1 MAQQTTLIPLAAR
14 TSTLIVDSDLDLGA
28 FALQS
33 RQIDIEELVTVN
45 GDIQLD
51 GDMLVKGWVEHRLK
65 TYDFTVDASDN
76 ALTTPVT
83 KQDVIVEKHAY
94 TKVAEL
100 TLPLTQIDEVPEEST
115 YRLKFKI
122 VGPPTQ
128 TKLLKLTKD
137 GVDYKVTDVIR
148 DDNIHSLDIE
158 NTLQTLYEVWVLVS
172 SDASPSSLVDFTVC
186 GDITYHPIDDDA
198 DCIITVE

>member
-14 TSTLIVDSDLDLGA
+14 TSTLIVDSNLDLGA
-28 FALQS
+28 FALKS

-83 KQDVIVEKHAY
+83 KQDVIVEKVY

-100 TLPLTQIDEVPEEST
+100 TLPLTQIDGVPEEST

-122 VGPPTQ
+122 VGPQ
-128 TKLLKLTKD
+128 SQKRLKLTKD
-137 GVDYKVTDVIR
+137 GVDYKVSDLIL
-148 DDNIHSLDIE
+148 DNNINSLDIE
-158 NTLQTLYEVWVLVS
+158 NTLQTLYEVWVVVS

>member
-51 GDMLVKGWVEHRLK
+51 GDMLVKGWLEHRLK

-83 KQDVIVEKHAY
+83 KQDVIVEKAY

-100 TLPLTQIDEVPEEST
+100 TLPLTQIDGVPEEST

-122 VGPPTQ
+122 VSPPSQ
-128 TKLLKLTKD
+128 RRLKLTKD
-137 GVDYKVTDVIR
+137 GVDYKVSDLIL
-148 DDNIHSLDIE
+148 DNNIHSLDIE
-158 NTLQTLYEVWVLVS
+158 NTLQTLYEVWVVVS

>member
-28 FALQS
+28 FALHS

-83 KQDVIVEKHAY
+83 KQDVIVEKAY

-100 TLPLTQIDEVPEEST
+100 TLPLTQIDGVPEEST

-122 VGPPTQ
+122 VGPTSQ
-128 TKLLKLTKD
+128 KRLKLTKD
-137 GVDYKVTDVIR
+137 GVDYKVTDLIL
-148 DDNIHSLDIE
+148 DNNIHSLDIE
-158 NTLQTLYEVWVLVS
+158 NTLQTLYEVWVVVS

>member
-1 MAQQTTLIPLAAR
+1 MGGTPIK
-14 TSTLIVDSDLDLGA
+14 D
-28 FALQS
+28 
-33 RQIDIEELVTVN
+33 
-45 GDIQLD
+45 
-51 GDMLVKGWVEHRLK
+51 
-65 TYDFTVDASDN
+65 YDFTVDASDN

-83 KQDVIVEKHAY
+83 KQDVIVEKVY

-100 TLPLTQIDEVPEEST
+100 TLPLTQIDGVPEEST

-122 VGPPTQ
+122 VGPQ
-128 TKLLKLTKD
+128 SQKRLKLTKD
-137 GVDYKVTDVIR
+137 GVDYKVSDLIL
-148 DDNIHSLDIE
+148 DNNINSLDIE
-158 NTLQTLYEVWVLVS
+158 NTLQTLYEVWVVVS

>member
-14 TSTLIVDSDLDLGA
+14 TSTLIVDSNLDLGA
-28 FALQS
+28 FALKS

-65 TYDFTVDASDN
+65 TYDFTVVASNN

-83 KQDVIVEKHAY
+83 KQDVIVEKVY

-100 TLPLTQIDEVPEEST
+100 TLPLTQIDGVPEEST

-122 VGPPTQ
+122 VGPQ
-128 TKLLKLTKD
+128 SQKRLKLTKD
-137 GVDYKVTDVIR
+137 GVDYKVSDLIL
-148 DDNIHSLDIE
+148 DNNINSLDIE
-158 NTLQTLYEVWVLVS
+158 NTLQTLYEVWVVVS

>member
-1 MAQQTTLIPLAAR
+1 MRMAQQTTLIPLAAR
-14 TSTLIVDSDLDLGA
+14 TSTLIVDSNLDLGA
-28 FALQS
+28 FALKS

-83 KQDVIVEKHAY
+83 KQDVIVEKVY

-100 TLPLTQIDEVPEEST
+100 TLPLTQIDGVPEEST

-122 VGPPTQ
+122 VGPQ
-128 TKLLKLTKD
+128 SQKRLKLTKD
-137 GVDYKVTDVIR
+137 GVDYKVSDLIL
-148 DDNIHSLDIE
+148 DNNINSLDIE
-158 NTLQTLYEVWVLVS
+158 NTLQTLYEVWVVVS